1 MHGALGDT
9 ADTAGDVGIH
19 KMSNKKFQKRVE
31 NFTCAHCGHPVEGN
45 GYTNHC
51 PKCLW
56 SKHVDVHPGDRA
68 AVCGGMMEPIRV
80 EGTSPE
86 YSIVHQCVICGHER
100 KNAAAPEDAI
110 DAILAVAKNA

>member
-1 MHGALGDT
+1 MQG
-9 ADTAGDVGIH
+9 
-19 KMSNKKFQKRVE
+19 KKFQRRREDFVCE
-31 NFTCAHCGHPVEGN
+31 NCGRDVGGN

-68 AVCGGMMEPIRV
+68 EACGGMMAPIRV

-86 YSIVHQCVICGHER
+86 YSIVHRCVVCRHER
-100 KNAAAPEDAI
+100 KNTATPEDDTDTI
-110 DAILAVAKNA
+110 IAVAKNA